1 MDDWKTRV
9 MIAGAILGALIGLG
23 AALLYIREAEE
34 SGAGVPPQ
42 VGTGDAVRVS
52 LSVMG
57 LIRQVASLASKGS

>member
-34 SGAGVPPQ
+34 SGASAPPQ
-42 VGTGDAVRVS
+42 VGTGDAVRVG